1 MKNTLS
7 LVAIL
12 SISWIGFT
20 SAKPII
26 KRTPLTALEGTISMS
41 GAFALYPMAVVWASE
56 FKKIHPKVRLDISAG
71 GAGKGI
77 SDVLSKLVDIGLV
90 SRDVYPE
97 EIKKGGFPIAVT
109 KDAVILT
116 LNEKNPNL
124 SELLKK
130 GIQRDALV
138 NIFATGKYTNWKQL
152 GLQKGAPLHV
162 YTRSDAS
169 GAGETWGKFLGV
181 KQEDLMGVGVYGDP
195 GVAQA
200 VKKDPIGIGYNN
212 IAYIYDPK
220 SRKPSAGITV
230 VPLDLNKN
238 GRVDADENFYDTLDA
253 LSTAIARG
261 KYPMPPARNLYFL
274 TSGKPMSKL
283 VQAFIQWV
291 LTDGQKFV
299 VESGYIQLAPEKLKE
314 GLKNLN

>member
-1 MKNTLS
+1 MKNTLY
-7 LVAIL
+7 LIAIL
-12 SISWIGFT
+12 SISWIGLT
-20 SAKPII
+20 SSKPFV
-26 KRTPLTALEGTISMS
+26 KSSPSAELEGTISMS
-41 GAFALYPMAVVWASE
+41 GAFALYPMAVVWANE
-56 FKKIHPKVRLDISAG
+56 FKKTHPKVRLDISAG

-77 SDVLSKLVDIGLV
+77 SDALSKLVDIGLV

-97 EIKKGGFPIAVT
+97 EIKKGGFPTAVT

-116 LNEKNPNL
+116 LNAGNPNL
-124 SELLKK
+124 AELMAK

-138 NIFATGKYTNWKQL
+138 NIFATGKYANWKQL
-152 GLQKGAPLHV
+152 GLAKGAPLHV

-195 GVAQA
+195 GLAQA

-220 SRKPSAGITV
+220 TRKTIPGIAL

-238 GRVDADENFYDTLDA
+238 GKVDADENFYNTLDA
-253 LSTAIARG
+253 LSAAIASG

-274 TSGKPMSKL
+274 TSGKPKSQL

-299 VESGYIQLAPEKLKE
+299 VEAGYIQLSNEKLKE
-314 GLKNLN
+314 GLNNLK